1 MMAIDKI
8 SNNSH
13 ITASNDRVAHLDD
26 SAVRAKKASDAKSA
40 SSSSTPSD
48 NVTITNSAAL
58 LQKWEQNIAQMPIV
72 DMQKV
77 EQIQKAIKDNSYSI
91 NSGKIADK
99 FIDMEIALSRS
110 S

>member
-40 SSSSTPSD
+40 SSSTPSD